1 MNSYEL
7 SLTAPSRQRV
17 YRFHHLGKQI
27 FLSSLARPRPL
38 IPLPRLRICY
48 HFQPRLFEWQ
58 EWEDSN
64 PRPAVLE
71 TAALPAELH
80 SYRGLAT
87 NDFTITPKITSNEIT
102 RR

>member
-17 YRFHHLGKQI
+17 YRFHHLGDI
-27 FLSSLARPRPL
+27 L
-38 IPLPRLRICY
+38 
-48 HFQPRLFEWQ
+48 WQ
-58 EWEDSN
+58 EWRDSN

-80 SYRGLAT
+80 SYFNIYIITILAK
-87 NDFTITPKITSNEIT
+87 N
-102 RR
+102 